1 MTREEITITG
11 DAVSDQ
17 LTMSRVDFIRLREAD
32 RALAAAAE
40 REACA
45 RVCDAYGMPDGT
57 SETARVLAAAI
68 RGWVKPEPDAIARAV
83 EAERRACAEYDDVL
97 RLAQAIREA
106 GGSKFP
112 TGASAADSGE
122 DRHKIARAG
131 HDSLMREIRDA
142 LRRTDP
148 AWCAVNGVEQISDE
162 ELEELIARVEDAV
175 EDRDGKA
182 A

>member
-17 LTMSRVDFIRLREAD
+17 LTMRRVDFIRLREAD

-45 RVCDAYGMPDGT
+45 RICDAYGMPDGT

-97 RLAQAIREA
+97 RLAQTIREA

-112 TGASAADSGE
+112 TGASAAASGE

-131 HDSLMREIRDA
+131 HLMREIRDA

-148 AWCAVNGVEQISDE
+148 AWCALNCVQQISDE